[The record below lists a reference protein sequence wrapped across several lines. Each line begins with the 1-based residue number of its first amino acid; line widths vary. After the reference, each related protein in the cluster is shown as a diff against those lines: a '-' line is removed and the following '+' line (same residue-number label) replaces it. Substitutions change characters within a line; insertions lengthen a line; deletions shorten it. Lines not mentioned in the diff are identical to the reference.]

1 MYFIYE
7 NVKKFLYIENLP
19 LFIQDEQSWY
29 FHLSR

>member
-7 NVKKFLYIENLP
+7 NVKKFLYINLP
-19 LFIQDEQSWY
+19 LFIQDEQSRY